1 MKSYYFLLGMPRS
14 GNTLLGS
21 IINQNPEVSVTANT
35 ILTDIIYQIDLIKDY
50 LIYQNFINYLIKR
63 RCESIKKNDK
73 ETIKSNHGI

>member
-50 LIYQNFINYLIKR
+50 LRITRKCQNDCYIINAIR
-63 RCESIKKNDK
+63 S
-73 ETIKSNHGI
+73 